1 MFLNHEE
8 KDLKIIDFGVGT
20 SFKENTN
27 TTLKV
32 GSVLDLLFRST
43 TLPLKLSR
51 KSITINVISGPLALF
66 STFSL
71 LEDLPLLDLMIK
83 IYTEKLSKDKCPTLK
98 KGGRIS
104 ALVPR
109 ILSRGCF
116 KLILRRELVQSR
128 P

>member
-51 KSITINVISGPLALF
+51 KSITINVISGLLVSF
-66 STFSL
+66 SIFFSL
-71 LEDLPLLDLMIK
+71 EGLLSLELMTR
-83 IYTEKLSKDKCPTLK
+83 IYTDKLSKDKCPIQK
-98 KGGRIS
+98 KDGRIS

-109 ILSRGCF
+109 ILFRGCF
-116 KLILRRELVQSR
+116 KLTLRRELVQSKL
-128 P
+128 